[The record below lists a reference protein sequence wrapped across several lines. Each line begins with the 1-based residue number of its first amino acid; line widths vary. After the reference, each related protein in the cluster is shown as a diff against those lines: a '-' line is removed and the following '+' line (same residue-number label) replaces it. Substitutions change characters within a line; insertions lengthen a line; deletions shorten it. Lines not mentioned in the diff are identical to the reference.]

1 MAFPRKP
8 LRHLLAAVAL
18 LAAMATPVA
27 AQTDGSGGA
36 QPSGDF
42 SEQLEIGISTDE
54 ISITSDF
61 RGADLTIFG
70 AIEGFDE
77 KLLAQGKYNLVTVLE
92 GPKDNATVRKK
103 ERVFGIWVN
112 RHSMTFE
119 LVPESY
125 SLATT
130 RDISQIAPPQDIANM
145 GIGVDHMR
153 LVPTGF
159 VGNGSNLT
167 EFRDAF
173 RRIREQNGVYQR
185 DPGGVQFISSSLFKA
200 SIRLPADVPNG
211 IHLVRAYLFRDGTF
225 VAAKALPLRV
235 VKTGLEEA
243 ITRAAHEQPFF
254 YGLFAVLIAVITGW
268 GASLLFRR
276 D

>member
-1 MAFPRKP
+1 MISPSSLKSAFHRRN
-8 LRHLLAAVAL
+8 LHHL
-18 LAAMATPVA
+18 
-27 AQTDGSGGA
+27 G
-36 QPSGDF
+36 
-42 SEQLEIGISTDE
+42 
-54 ISITSDF
+54 F

-77 KLLAQGKYNLVTVLE
+77 RLLAQGKYNLVTVLE
-92 GPKDNATVRKK
+92 GPKDDATVRKK

-153 LVPTGF
+153 LIPTGF

-167 EFRDAF
+167 NSATPSAAF
-173 RRIREQNGVYQR
+173 ASRAASTSAIPRRAVHLFQ
-185 DPGGVQFISSSLFKA
+185 PFKA

-243 ITRAAHEQPFF
+243 ITRAAPRTALPLRRAGRAARRHHRLERKPALPARLTCRFE
-254 YGLFAVLIAVITGW
+254 
-268 GASLLFRR
+268 GAPQTPHGK